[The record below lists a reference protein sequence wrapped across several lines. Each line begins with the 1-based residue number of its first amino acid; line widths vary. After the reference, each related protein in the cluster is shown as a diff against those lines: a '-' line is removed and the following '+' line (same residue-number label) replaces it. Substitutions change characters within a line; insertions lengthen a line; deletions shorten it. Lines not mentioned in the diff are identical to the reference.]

1 MTCLSAC
8 GSASMA
14 AAAMPSAA
22 SASSMRARYGAR
34 NGSSARRGLSV
45 FPFGRSVVSVLTEL
59 EFAQV
64 QFPPHAEIA
73 RQAVERM
80 AERRGF
86 VVLEP
91 EVPDPGERVTREHRA
106 QNPQRLPRD
115 EAGRDAQDRAPGSE
129 VMQQAR
135 YRVAVLAEVIRV
147 ELREGAKTRIPGFG
161 AKIHAASSGTLQ
173 ALRNARDAGEQR
185 LEQVPILAPRLP
197 PSS

>member
-22 SASSMRARYGAR
+22 SASSMRVRYGAR
-34 NGSSARRGLSV
+34 NGSSARRGLSD

-73 RQAVERM
+73 REAVERM
-80 AERRGF
+80 TKGGGL

-91 EVPDPGERVTREHRA
+91 EMPDP
-106 QNPQRLPRD
+106 
-115 EAGRDAQDRAPGSE
+115 
-129 VMQQAR
+129 
-135 YRVAVLAEVIRV
+135 
-147 ELREGAKTRIPGFG
+147 REGV
-161 AKIHAASSGTLQ
+161 
-173 ALRNARDAGEQR
+173 AGNR
-185 LEQVPILAPRLP
+185 RT
-197 PSS
+197 